1 LEAPLKK
8 GGTLEA
14 PLKKGGTLEA
24 PLKKGGTLEAP
35 LKKGG
40 TLEDRQEQVNGSSQ
54 VKANA
59 EDVLTSSPEANRQ
72 DLTSSNR
79 QDATNNNENW
89 LEKARDFLGQKE
101 FEEAI
106 AAGKLAIKIQPQ
118 AEAYLIMGQA
128 WQGMDKAEEAIGCY
142 EKAIELNPDLR
153 DAYHGLVGAMQ
164 QVGKVEEAEELSYQA
179 LIQHP
184 DWFTAG
190 EFCSLAKNYLAEG
203 KTEKSV
209 GCYRLAIQLNSQ
221 LWEAYF
227 GLGQIS
233 TNQQQ
238 WEEAVGYYRQAVELN
253 SKSIGSYFGL
263 GQVLAEKGEW
273 EEAIAC
279 YQKVIELDRNL
290 GGSPPEEV
298 EPKIEIWEVYN
309 RLGDGLQ
316 ELGQIEEA
324 VEAYRKAIELADN

>member
-1 LEAPLKK
+1 
-8 GGTLEA
+8 
-14 PLKKGGTLEA
+14 
-24 PLKKGGTLEAP
+24 
-35 LKKGG
+35 
-40 TLEDRQEQVNGSSQ
+40 
-54 VKANA
+54 
-59 EDVLTSSPEANRQ
+59 
-72 DLTSSNR
+72 
-79 QDATNNNENW
+79 
-89 LEKARDFLGQKE
+89 
-101 FEEAI
+101 
-106 AAGKLAIKIQPQ
+106 
-118 AEAYLIMGQA
+118 
-128 WQGMDKAEEAIGCY
+128 
-142 EKAIELNPDLR
+142 
-153 DAYHGLVGAMQ
+153 
-164 QVGKVEEAEELSYQA
+164 VGKVEEAEELSYQA

-253 SKSIGSYFGL
+253 NKSIGSYYGL
-263 GQVLAEKGEW
+263 GQALGEKGEW

-279 YQKVIELDRNL
+279 YQKVIELDGQ
-290 GGSPPEEV
+290 GGSSPEES
-298 EPKIEIWEVYN
+298 KIEIWEVYN

-316 ELGQIEEA
+316 ELGRIEEA
-324 VEAYRKAIELADN
+324 VEAYRKAIDLADN